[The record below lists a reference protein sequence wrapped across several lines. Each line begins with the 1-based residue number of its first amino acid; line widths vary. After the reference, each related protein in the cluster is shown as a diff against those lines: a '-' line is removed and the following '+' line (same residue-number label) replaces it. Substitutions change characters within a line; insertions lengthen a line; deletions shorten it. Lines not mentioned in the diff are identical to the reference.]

1 VNENRAILGLML
13 QATCP
18 YCGQLANYREISIGT
33 ITQCKNCNQKY
44 TYPAIPEPIIV
55 INEST
60 QYKKCDSDDIG
71 LAIALVIL
79 AVMAIIGAFIL
90 AFVVSQNGVKV

>member
-1 VNENRAILGLML
+1 LVGKGLSV
-13 QATCP
+13 A
-18 YCGQLANYREISIGT
+18 SI
-33 ITQCKNCNQKY
+33 
-44 TYPAIPEPIIV
+44 
-55 INEST
+55 
-60 QYKKCDSDDIG
+60 DSSPGFDIG